1 MKKIFYTLIAALV
14 LNTGLAI
21 AADYEIDVVPSK
33 AVASQVYKMLDVPN
47 IPDDIRGHKAEVRLA
62 VDRGNYLRI
71 LTIETESPALSEFIK
86 KNVDF
91 QRLAKG
97 TFEQGV
103 VYKVPIEVKE

>member
-1 MKKIFYTLIAALV
+1 
-14 LNTGLAI
+14 
-21 AADYEIDVVPSK
+21 
-33 AVASQVYKMLDVPN
+33 
-47 IPDDIRGHKAEVRLA
+47 LA

-71 LTIETESPALSEFIK
+71 LTVETENVALKEFIK

-103 VYKVPIEVKE
+103 VYRIPIEVKK